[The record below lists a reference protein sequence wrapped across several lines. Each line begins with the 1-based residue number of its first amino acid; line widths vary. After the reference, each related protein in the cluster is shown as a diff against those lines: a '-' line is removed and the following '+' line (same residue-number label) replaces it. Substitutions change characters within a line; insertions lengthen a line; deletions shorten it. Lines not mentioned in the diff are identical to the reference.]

1 MMIVVTG
8 GAGFIGSNIVRA
20 LNRRGHDDIVVVDD
34 LGDGTRFRNIADLDI
49 ADYLDKDEFAGLLEG
64 KRRVRRPDA
73 IFHEGA
79 CSDTTEWDGRFMMRN
94 NYSYSKQLLHYC
106 LGQKVPF
113 IYASSASVYG
123 AGKEFSEDPGNSSP
137 LNMYAYSKHLL
148 DVYVRRVLQKAG
160 SPVVGLRYFN
170 VYGPREQHKGK
181 MASVAYHFDRQVTA
195 TGIARLFA
203 GDETYGNGEQRR
215 DFVYVDDIASVN
227 LWFLDNPSVSGIYN
241 VGTGRSQTFNDV
253 ANAVIDFH
261 GRGKIEYVP
270 FPDELAGRYQNYTEA
285 DIRALR
291 NAGYAA
297 PFLTVG
303 EGVRQYL
310 SWLHR

>member
-8 GAGFIGSNIVRA
+8 GAGFIGSNIVKT
-20 LNRRGHDDIVVVDD
+20 LNLRGVDDILVVDD
-34 LGDGTRFRNIADLDI
+34 LSDGTRFRNIADLDI
-49 ADYLDKDEFAGLLEG
+49 ADYLDKDEFAGLLESQG
-64 KRRVRRPDA
+64 RIGRPEA

-106 LGQKVPF
+106 LAQKVPF

-123 AGKEFSEDPGNSSP
+123 AGEEFSEDPGNSSP
-137 LNMYAYSKHLL
+137 LNMYAYSKHLF
-148 DVYVRRVLQKAG
+148 DVYVRRVLQNAG
-160 SPVVGLRYFN
+160 SQVVGLRYFN
-170 VYGPREQHKGK
+170 VYGPREQHKGR
-181 MASVAYHFDRQVTA
+181 MASVAYHFDCQVTA
-195 TGIARLFA
+195 TGVARLFA
-203 GDETYGNGEQRR
+203 GDEAYGNGEQRR
-215 DFVYVDDIASVN
+215 DFVYVDDISSVN

-241 VGTGRSQTFNDV
+241 VGTGRSQTFNEV
-253 ANAVIDFH
+253 ANAVIEFH

-270 FPDELAGRYQNYTEA
+270 FPEELAGRYQNYTEA
-285 DIRALR
+285 NISALR
-291 NAGYAA
+291 KAGYAA
-297 PFLTVG
+297 PFLSVG